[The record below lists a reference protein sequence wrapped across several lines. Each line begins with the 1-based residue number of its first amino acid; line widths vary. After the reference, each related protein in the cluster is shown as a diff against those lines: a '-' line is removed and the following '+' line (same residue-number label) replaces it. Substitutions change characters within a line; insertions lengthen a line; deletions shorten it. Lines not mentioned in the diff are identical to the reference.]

1 MRRLPPGF
9 QGKGYI
15 AQYYRTCLSCVGLW
29 IWSLVPPKPNQTKPN
44 KQNFHYIKKPPHSLR
59 QRLHSLTERN
69 PGRLVQRTKLSS
81 HLTVSF
87 RQNWLWRLHVHLSS
101 NKILNSLIFSDMI
114 SFFSFLFESIGEGVR
129 DGTSCILG
137 MCYTTD
143 VLPQPLSC
151 SNVFTATCSTH
162 NRCSINFRIEY
173 FVESKGSQGLMDPY
187 HIAFPFS
194 KVWLEHCHF
203 HT

>member
-1 MRRLPPGF
+1 MRCLPPGF

-15 AQYYRTCLSCVGLW
+15 AQYNRTCLSCVGPW
-29 IWSLVPPKPNQTKPN
+29 IWSFVPPKPNQINKIFITLKNLHILLDKGYILWQKETQADWCKEPN
-44 KQNFHYIKKPPHSLR
+44 CQVTSQYTLF
-59 QRLHSLTERN
+59 
-69 PGRLVQRTKLSS
+69 
-81 HLTVSF
+81 SF
-87 RQNWLWRLHVHLSS
+87 RQNWLWLLHVHLSS

-143 VLPQPLSC
+143 VLPQSLSC
-151 SNVFTATCSTH
+151 TNVFIATCSTH
-162 NRCSINFRIEY
+162 NRCSINLRIEY
-173 FVESKGSQGLMDPY
+173 FVESKVSQGLMDPH